1 MGFQMKN
8 ISPFGSPI
16 ISPMVSP
23 KYMNDNLKKN
33 PLFHLHLKK
42 IENGF
47 LEVMEKARELNK

>member
-16 ISPMVSP
+16 VSPIVSP